1 MDSTIVAA
9 LISAISSIVVAIL
22 GSASSAGKTNPE
34 SRLAI
39 PNRNR
44 KIWVVSSIV
53 LLSWTIYA
61 ALFLHWDLA
70 EMSVLLI
77 PVVVLVCSLAFP
89 VKPTTASATALFL
102 FPFAFA
108 AEPIG
113 KWKRGMIFDNHF
125 EPTAIAVYV
134 AIAFGT
140 AFVAW
145 LINRYRIRSFR
156 VSTAVEEQSEL
167 NSSLAKEIA
176 DMAKLHREG
185 ILSDEEFKKAKSKLL
200 SE

>member
-9 LISAISSIVVAIL
+9 IISAISSTVVAII
-22 GSASSAGKTNPE
+22 GNASSAGKTNTE

-39 PNRNR
+39 PNRNK
-44 KIWVVSSIV
+44 KIWIVSSIV

-70 EMSVLLI
+70 AMSVLLI
-77 PVVVLVCSLAFP
+77 PVVIVVCSLAFP
-89 VKPTTASATALFL
+89 VKPATAAATALFL

-113 KWKRGMIFDNHF
+113 KWKRGLNFDNHF
-125 EPTAIAVYV
+125 EPSAIAVYV

-140 AFVAW
+140 AFIAW
-145 LINRYRIRSFR
+145 LINHYRTRSFR
-156 VSTAVEEQSEL
+156 MSTAVEKQFEL
-167 NSSLAKEIA
+167 NSPLANEIA
-176 DMAKLHREG
+176 DLAKLHREG
-185 ILSDEEFKKAKSKLL
+185 ILSDEEFKKAKTKLL